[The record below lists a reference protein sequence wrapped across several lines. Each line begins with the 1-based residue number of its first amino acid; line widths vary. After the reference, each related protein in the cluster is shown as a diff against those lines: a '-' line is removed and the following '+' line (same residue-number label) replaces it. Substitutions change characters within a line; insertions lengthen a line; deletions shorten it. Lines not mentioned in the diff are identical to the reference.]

1 MHYKFL
7 PSRVTPTSKLPNS
20 SILTYVLTKHGLSST
35 TPWWFSELFENMFG
49 LQSRRIFSEKIL
61 RLPSWILY
69 IPNYN
74 QSPSKGHYWW
84 SLILCPNNL
93 INYSNFHYHKSSTN
107 QIHSLHRTPSGLSFK
122 MSFFLMRATKK
133 LSRSMFTDKYEL
145 FTYVTY

>member
-20 SILTYVLTKHGLSST
+20 SSILTYVLTTHGLSST
-35 TPWWFSELFENMFG
+35 TPYSLMVLWTTPLF
-49 LQSRRIFSEKIL
+49 FSEKIL
-61 RLPSWILY
+61 RLQSWILY

-93 INYSNFHYHKSSTN
+93 IYHSNFHYHKSSTN
-107 QIHSLHRTPSGLSFK
+107 QIHSLYKTPSGLSFK
-122 MSFFLMRATKK
+122 MSFFLMRTTKK

-145 FTYVTY
+145 RSTTYVTY